1 MPVYEEYL
9 PPKRKADLL
18 SDAVPWRNMI
28 LPGLILQKK
37 QHGLQRSY
45 RVRGPDLQG
54 VSPEEQGALMLQ
66 ANEVLKRL
74 GGQWMLQSEAQR
86 TQVKSLPKVSWPL
99 IVPELID
106 EEHRATLL
114 GTPGSR
120 ETRYFLTLSWVPPML
135 TPEKGLRFLIK
146 GPPRP
151 TTMTPGQE
159 HQGASLREFLSR
171 TDFFIDLLKGMLA
184 QCRALDE
191 VETLTYLHNCVSDR
205 WYPVGP
211 LASYLDI
218 DHQLCD
224 TDLGPAGW
232 YPQLGCWHI
241 RTCSVLAYPAQSLA
255 GMMRALDALGIDFRW
270 CSRWLGMEKYVQ
282 EGILRGAQRAWI
294 GEETSFMDRTVENMT
309 KEATR
314 VRNTTATLHAEGI
327 DAARQE
333 IGMDVVAYG
342 EFTGTVTVWD
352 DDPDLAEAKRT
363 LVMEA
368 FANQGFT
375 AHAESWHQTGAW
387 FSSFPGDR
395 THNVHKSTH
404 NTLTLA
410 HLMPGLTATW
420 PGPERD
426 EYLKAGPWFYAQT
439 EFTNLFRVVNH
450 LRDLGHFLLL
460 GATRSGK
467 STLGNFMRAM
477 WMQYRHAQAK
487 VFDVDGHAR
496 LLTYLLGGYW
506 HDLGDP
512 RLRLQPLRTVDDPL
526 RQAVLLQWLLDLLE
540 MQKVT
545 VNAYAQ
551 MYVSG
556 GLKQLAQRRAST
568 RTWEEFLRILA
579 AKPEGYLHEVHNHRI
594 RVDALGV
601 GHEDVHLRQLD
612 QLKAEVRWALQRYAT
627 VFGGDT
633 DTLPAHPVQTFEL
646 RSLTKQSQLLGPM
659 MRYIMLEVSHQMTT
673 EAPMFLLLDDAAIA
687 WLAPKGEAQRQGVL
701 PQGRKTME
709 EQADDWLQTTAK
721 KGVSLGVSTHSAEK
735 ILQSPLGQIMIESCK
750 HRYYLPNPGATE
762 KHIRA
767 VYAEMGL
774 TDTAIQTIA
783 ASRPQRDVYY
793 AHEEL
798 GQRLISLAHGPLT
811 LDCIARNA
819 AEDHALM
826 DTLLQQEG
834 REGFAAAWFRHHG
847 YPDAA
852 QRVEAWWQ
860 RRREQEERLQE
871 QGVRSRETEGPGA
884 EAREA
889 NEETLSVGE

>member
-1 MPVYEEYL
+1 MPVYEEYV

-18 SDAVPWRNMI
+18 SDVVPWRTML
-28 LPGLILQKK
+28 LPGLILHKK

-54 VSPEEQGALMLQ
+54 VSLEEQGALMLQ

-86 TQVKSLPKVSWPL
+86 TQVKSLPKVVWPS
-99 IVPELID
+99 IVPALID
-106 EEHRATLL
+106 EEHRAKLL

-120 ETRYFLTLSWVPPML
+120 ETKYFLTLSWVPPLL

-146 GPPRP
+146 GPARP
-151 TTMTPGQE
+151 TMAVPGAPQ
-159 HQGASLREFLSR
+159 QGASLREFVTR

-184 QCRALDE
+184 QCRAMDE

-211 LASYLDI
+211 LASYLDL

-232 YPQLGCWHI
+232 YPKLGRWHL
-241 RTCSVLAYPAQSLA
+241 RTCSVLGYPAQSLA
-255 GMMRALDALGIDFRW
+255 GMMDALNALGIDFRW

-294 GEETSFMDRTVENMT
+294 GEETSFMDRTVENVT

-333 IGMDVVAYG
+333 IGMDILAYG
-342 EFTGTVTVWD
+342 EFTSTVTVWD
-352 DDPDLAEAKRT
+352 DDPDLADAKRT

-375 AHAESWHQTGAW
+375 AHAESWHQTAAW

-395 THNVHKSTH
+395 VHNVHKSTH

-410 HLMPGLTATW
+410 HLMPGLTALW

-426 EYLKAGPWFYAQT
+426 EYLQGGPWFYAQT
-439 EFTNLFRVVNH
+439 QFTNLFRVVNH

-477 WMQYRHAQAK
+477 WMQYRGAQAK
-487 VFDVDGHAR
+487 VFDVDRHAR

-506 HDLGDP
+506 YDLGSP
-512 RLRLQPLRTVDDPL
+512 TLRLQPLRHIDDPE
-526 RQAVLLQWLLDLLE
+526 RFGLLLNWLIDLCEAAGQHNL
-540 MQKVT
+540 
-545 VNAYAQ
+545 
-551 MYVSG
+551 
-556 GLKQLAQRRAST
+556 LLAQQYLASGLEKLARRPVAE
-568 RTWEEFLRILA
+568 RTFSGLLRVFA
-579 AKPEGYLHEVHNHRI
+579 EPPPGQTSAFNRN
-594 RVDALGV
+594 RVKVDGSGV
-601 GHEDVHLRQLD
+601 AHLDTTLSELD
-612 QLKAEVRWALQRYAT
+612 KVQMEVRWVLKRFAAYGEYRGIFDGT
-627 VFGGDT
+627 E
-633 DTLPAHPVQTFEL
+633 DTLVAHPVQTFEL
-646 RSLTKQSQLLGPM
+646 RSLIGQKHLLGPV
-659 MRYIMLEVSHQMTT
+659 MRYAMMEVSQQMSTN
-673 EAPMFLLLDDAAIA
+673 APMFLLLDDAAIA
-687 WLAPKGEAQRQGVL
+687 WLAPKSDAQRQGTL
-701 PQGRKTME
+701 PPGRRAME

-721 KGVSLGVSTHSAEK
+721 RGVSLGVSTHSAEK
-735 ILQSPLGQIMIESCK
+735 ILQSPLGQIIIESCK
-750 HRYYLPNPGATE
+750 HRFYLPNPGAME

-767 VYAEMGL
+767 VYEEMGL
-774 TDTAIQTIA
+774 TETAIQTIA

-811 LDCIARNA
+811 LDCVARND
-819 AEDHALM
+819 AEDHVLIE
-826 DTLLQQEG
+826 DLLQQEG
-834 REGFAAAWFRHHG
+834 REGFAAAWFRQHG
-847 YPDAA
+847 YNEAA
-852 QRVEAWWQ
+852 QRVAAWRQ
-860 RRREQEERLQE
+860 QHRKREEDDVHPEER
-871 QGVRSRETEGPGA
+871 ETHEEATLALRGA
-884 EAREA
+884 E
-889 NEETLSVGE
+889 